1 MTKKKEYSW
10 TEGLKEVEVQLDTVT
25 VAEAEEDREFSKWIK
40 DNDRFHF
47 SREFNDECFQ
57 KEKEFNKLH
66 KRTMKIVNDFVTS
79 VSMWVGAVDAVDYAT
94 MMYLFTLFRYK
105 EIEWEKLEMV
115 LDDPKL
121 GRAMLLQSLVAYV
134 NKPPVEEEYD

>member
-1 MTKKKEYSW
+1 MQ
-10 TEGLKEVEVQLDTVT
+10 LEVE
-25 VAEAEEDREFSKWIK
+25 ENKEFSKWIK

-47 SREFNDECFQ
+47 SSEFNSEYFQ

-66 KRTMKIVNDFVTS
+66 KRTMKIVNDFATS

>member
-1 MTKKKEYSW
+1 MGIYQETVQ
-10 TEGLKEVEVQLDTVT
+10 LEVEKDK
-25 VAEAEEDREFSKWIK
+25 EFSKWIK

-47 SREFNDECFQ
+47 SREFNEECFQ
-57 KEKEFNKLH
+57 KEQEFYKLH
-66 KRTMKIVNDFVTS
+66 KRIIKIVDDFVPST
-79 VSMWVGAVDAVDYAT
+79 SMWVGAVNAVDYAS
-94 MMYLFTLFRYK
+94 MMYLFILLRYK